1 MAVQLRS
8 GKELEKEKS
17 EKDEGNKGEGS
28 LRNAESLEKEMKK
41 DQQEEEERSNKK
53 AQNSMPTVPFPQRLQ
68 KSRIEEQ
75 FARFLK
81 TFQKLEISMPFIEV
95 VTQMPLYAK
104 FLKEILSKKRRIAE
118 EGVVNLTATCSAV
131 IKKNLLEKMKDPGS
145 FTIPCIIGEF
155 EFQKALCDLG
165 ASIKLMP
172 LSVAKKLSLGEL
184 TPTTVTLQMADR
196 SMVKPEGVIEDVLVK
211 VGKFI
216 FPVDFIILDMEEDS
230 QVPLLLGRPF
240 LATGAALID
249 MKKGVLT
256 LRVGEE
262 AADFNLLQSLKNLDT
277 DREDY
282 NLVDDVYLNNSD
294 CYYDCNAQLPI
305 NENEMN
311 FQYLECANADFPHIN
326 LHSTEKV
333 LSLKQN
339 IMDNGD
345 NNEEKKF
352 HQETSTEGLVLK
364 ELPSHLKYAYLEL
377 PKSKPVIISARISD
391 AEEQKLLKF
400 LKNYQESIAWSID
413 ELKGISPSICMHK
426 ILLEENAKPSVEHQ
440 RRLNP
445 VMKEVVRKEVLKWL
459 NAGFIYAISDSP
471 WVSPVHVVP
480 KKGGFIVIRN
490 EKNELIP
497 TRTVT
502 GWRVCID
509 YRKLNTTTRKDHF
522 PLPFIDQM
530 LDRLAGHPHFCF
542 LDGYSGYNQVAIA
555 PEDQKKTTFTCPY
568 GTFAFRRMPF
578 GLCNAP
584 STFQRCMMSMF
595 SDLVEE
601 VMEIFMDDFTV
612 YGSSF
617 EHCLNNL
624 ETVLQRCKDKQL
636 ALNWEKCHFMVTE
649 GIVLGHKIFNTGLE
663 VDQSKVSIIKTFAP
677 PTTVKGIRS
686 FLGHAG
692 FYRRFIKDFSKIA
705 RPLCRLLEKNTKFN
719 FDDSCKAAFEEIKIR
734 LVQAPI
740 MAAPEWDQGFEMMC
754 DASDFA
760 MGIVLGQRKKKIFR
774 AIYYASRT
782 FNEAQENYSTTE
794 KEMLAIVF
802 ACEKFRPYI
811 LGSHIIVHTD
821 HATIKY
827 LMSKKEAKPRLIR
840 WVLLLREFDLEIKD
854 KKGCD
859 NVIADHLSRVER
871 NKAEEEEAGLT
882 ENFPDEQLFQLSFQ
896 LPWYADIVN
905 YLACGVVPQEFSYQQ
920 RRKLRTDSWYYIWD
934 GPLIFKRGADMIIR
948 RCVPESE
955 QCKIVNECHASP
967 YGGHFFGERTAHK
980 ILQSGFYWP
989 TIFRD
994 CAEWVKLCDRCQRN
1008 ISS

>member
-1 MAVQLRS
+1 MLHFMGENKKLLNFHEQKFAEMEASNTNSQNFQTTTNASLKNLETKIGQLALTLQNQIKDAFPSDTKKNPKDCMAMQLRS
-8 GKELEKEKS
+8 GKKLEKEKS
-17 EKDEGNKGEGS
+17 EKEEGDKGEGS
-28 LRNAESLEKEMKK
+28 LENAELLKKERKK
-41 DQQEEEERSNKK
+41 EQQQEEERSKKK
-53 AQNSMPTVPFPQRLQ
+53 AQNSMPAALFPQRLQ
-68 KSRIEEQ
+68 KSKIEEQ

-81 TFQKLEISMPFIEV
+81 TFQKLEISMPFTEV

-104 FLKEILSKKRRIAE
+104 FLKEILSKKRRIAK

-131 IKKNLLEKMKDPGS
+131 IKKNLPEKMKDPRS
-145 FTIPCIIGEF
+145 FTIPCVIGEF
-155 EFQKALCDLG
+155 EFQKALCDSG
-165 ASIKLMP
+165 ASINLMP
-172 LSVAKKLSLGEL
+172 LSVVRKLSLGEL

-196 SMVKPEGVIEDVLVK
+196 TMEKPEGVIEDVLVK

-249 MKKGVLT
+249 MQKGVLT

-262 AADFNLLQSLKNLDT
+262 VADFNLLKSLKNVDT

-282 NLVDDVYLNNSD
+282 KIVDDVYLNNSD
-294 CYYDCNAQLPI
+294 CYDDCNAQLPI

-311 FQYLECANADFPHIN
+311 FQYIEGVNSDFTHIS
-326 LHSTEKV
+326 LHSTENV
-333 LSLKQN
+333 MSLKKN
-339 IMDNGD
+339 NMDNGD
-345 NNEEKKF
+345 NKEEKEF
-352 HQETSTEGLVLK
+352 HQETSTKGLVLK

-377 PKSKPVIISARISD
+377 PKSKPMIISARLND
-391 AEEQKLLKF
+391 AEEQKLLNI

-445 VMKEVVRKEVLKWL
+445 VMKEVVMKEVLKWL

-480 KKGGFIVIRN
+480 KKGGFTVIRN

-509 YRKLNTTTRKDHF
+509 YRKLNTATRKDHF

-542 LDGYSGYNQVAIA
+542 LDGYSGYNQIAIA
-555 PEDQKKTTFTCPY
+555 PEDQEKTTFTCPY
-568 GTFAFRRMPF
+568 GSFAFRRMPF

-584 STFQRCMMSMF
+584 ATFQRCMMSMF

-617 EHCLNNL
+617 EQCLNNL

-636 ALNWEKCHFMVTE
+636 ALNWEKCHFMVIE
-649 GIVLGHKIFNTGLE
+649 GIVLGHKISATGLE
-663 VDQSKVSIIKTFAP
+663 VDQSKVSIIKTLAP

-692 FYRRFIKDFSKIA
+692 FHRRFIKDFSKIT
-705 RPLCRLLEKNTKFN
+705 RPLCRLLKKDTKFN

-740 MAAPEWDQGFEMMC
+740 MAAPEWDQGFEIMC

-760 MGIVLGQRKKKIFR
+760 MGAVLSKKREDIQ
-774 AIYYASRT
+774 S
-782 FNEAQENYSTTE
+782 
-794 KEMLAIVF
+794 
-802 ACEKFRPYI
+802 YI
-811 LGSHIIVHTD
+811 L
-821 HATIKY
+821 
-827 LMSKKEAKPRLIR
+827 
-840 WVLLLREFDLEIKD
+840 
-854 KKGCD
+854 C
-859 NVIADHLSRVER
+859 
-871 NKAEEEEAGLT
+871 
-882 ENFPDEQLFQLSFQ
+882 
-896 LPWYADIVN
+896 
-905 YLACGVVPQEFSYQQ
+905 
-920 RRKLRTDSWYYIWD
+920 
-934 GPLIFKRGADMIIR
+934 
-948 RCVPESE
+948 
-955 QCKIVNECHASP
+955 
-967 YGGHFFGERTAHK
+967 
-980 ILQSGFYWP
+980 
-989 TIFRD
+989 
-994 CAEWVKLCDRCQRN
+994 
-1008 ISS
+1008 